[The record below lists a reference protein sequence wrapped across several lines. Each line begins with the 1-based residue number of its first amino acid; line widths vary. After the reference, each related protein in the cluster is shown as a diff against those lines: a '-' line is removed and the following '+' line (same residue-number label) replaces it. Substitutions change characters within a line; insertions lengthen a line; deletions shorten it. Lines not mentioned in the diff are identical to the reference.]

1 MLGCRVVSTA
11 HAVQEVRDMDNQV
24 SAATS
29 IKRRLAVKMDE
40 AGSLSMVNATWVHG
54 FGAPLGMKR
63 ARLAWRRT
71 TLFRTLP
78 PIAGDGK
85 DTLLAWCCEV
95 CGHAATAAEHPKRL
109 QEELLPSSLGF

>member
-1 MLGCRVVSTA
+1 
-11 HAVQEVRDMDNQV
+11 MDNQV

-40 AGSLSMVNATWVHG
+40 AGSLSMLGNPLRWLLNATWVHG

-63 ARLAWRRT
+63 VRLAWRRT